1 MTATHPHRPLHGR
14 RTAPATAHPR
24 TSARLMAI
32 AIHAALGG
40 ALLTGI
46 APAPAAAQEAPAQR
60 QYTIAAGP
68 LGNVLAEYAA
78 SSGVQLVFDPAALQG
93 LNSPGL
99 NGRFAVREGFDL
111 LLAGSGW
118 QAVPRSGNAWALQKS
133 PVATLGTVTVTDSV
147 PRHASGLPE
156 AYAGGQVARGGRVG
170 LLGNRDALDTPFST
184 TQYTA
189 KLIEDQQ
196 AQNLG
201 DVLVNDPSI
210 RNTYS
215 RGAGRDEFNIRGF
228 TLFNYDVAYNGL
240 YGISPRNSSTL
251 IGIERVEVLRGPN
264 ALLNGMAPYGSVG
277 GAINLV
283 PKRAGTNPLNRLTLS
298 YIDDGQLGAHFDI
311 ARRYGEQQEWGVRF
325 NGMRRSGDLPMKGSK
340 EKLNAF
346 SLGIDYQG
354 DRLRAELDVNQQ
366 DRLTH
371 ARSGLLFPA
380 ASGTRISSAPKG
392 SSNFFPDWTYWDAKE
407 QSIST
412 RLEFDLNEDWTAFG
426 ALGYMRYDFSSLQAN
441 WLMLDDQGNIGARPT
456 RLREDV
462 DTLTGEVGLRGRFYT
477 GSVKHEP
484 VLSMS
489 YFGLE
494 QGQQRVNGAIVMSN
508 IYNPVDL
515 ARPNLTLPSGTPKVR
530 DIRLRS
536 LALADTLSFNEG
548 QVQLTLGLRHQQ
560 VVSDDFNGTT
570 GARTSHYDRS
580 AVTPSVGVVF
590 KPTEQLSLY
599 ANYIEGLSL
608 GPTPPTT
615 ADNSEERFPPIKTKQ
630 FEIGAKR
637 DFGRFSTTVSAFQI
651 ELPSGLTVNDG
662 AVSLFKVDGEQRNRG
677 IELLFQGE
685 VRHDVRLLAGA
696 TWTQAELVKT
706 EDGTNDGKVAPAVPK
721 LQFNLSGEWDTPFLP
736 GATLTARLLHTGS
749 QYVDASNT
757 QKLPDWTR
765 LDLGAR
771 YAFTAGDT
779 PLTVRATVENVFNKN
794 YWQSA
799 AREGLTVGAPRTLLL
814 SVSADF

>member
-14 RTAPATAHPR
+14 RTSAATAHPR

-32 AIHAALGG
+32 VLHAALGG

-60 QYTIAAGP
+60 QYAIAAGP

-133 PVATLGTVTVTDSV
+133 PVATLGTITVTDSV

-196 AQNLG
+196 AQNIG

-215 RGAGRDEFNIRGF
+215 RSAGRDEFNIRGF
-228 TLFNYDVAYNGL
+228 TLFNYDVAFNGL
-240 YGISPRNSSTL
+240 YGISPRNASAL

-277 GAINLV
+277 GAINLR
-283 PKRAGTNPLNRLTLS
+283 PKRAGAEPLNRLTLS
-298 YIDDGQLGAHFDI
+298 YVDESQLGAHLDVG
-311 ARRYGEQQEWGVRF
+311 RRFGERQEWGVRF
-325 NGMRRSGDLPMKGSK
+325 NALRQSGDLPEKGAK
-340 EKLNAF
+340 ERLSAF
-346 SLGIDYQG
+346 ALGVDYLG
-354 DRLRAELDVNQQ
+354 DRVRAEFDLTQQ

-371 ARSGLLFPA
+371 ARSGLLFPPA
-380 ASGTRISSAPKG
+380 LGAPIASAPDADG
-392 SSNFFPDWTYWDAKE
+392 NFFPDWTYWDAKE
-407 QSIST
+407 LSASS
-412 RLEFDLNEDWTAFG
+412 RVEFDFNDDWTAYG
-426 ALGYMRYDFSSLQAN
+426 ALGHMKYDFSSLQVTMQ
-441 WLMLDDQGNIGARPT
+441 LQDEQGTLAGRAT
-456 RLREDV
+456 RLKEEIT
-462 DTLTGEVGLRGRFYT
+462 TLTAEAGLRGRFRT
-477 GSVKHEP
+477 GSVLHEP
-484 VLSMS
+484 VLSVS
-489 YFGLE
+489 HLALDHR
-494 QGQQRVNGAIVMSN
+494 QRRENGAIPGSDL
-508 IYNPVDL
+508 YNPAVLPEPNIVL
-515 ARPNLTLPSGTPKVR
+515 APGLPKVGET
-530 DIRLRS
+530 RLRS
-536 LALADTLSFNEG
+536 VALADTMSFREG
-548 QVQLTLGLRHQQ
+548 QIQLTLGLRHQQ
-560 VVSDDFNGTT
+560 VTT
-570 GARTSHYDRS
+570 RTFPVTDVNRHYTKS
-580 AVTPSVGVVF
+580 AVTPAVGLVV
-590 KPTEQLSLY
+590 KPTDTLSLY
-599 ANYIEGLSL
+599 GNYIEGLSP
-608 GPTPPTT
+608 GPRAGAGTNNAGQT
-615 ADNSEERFPPIKTKQ
+615 FPPLESKQ

-637 DFGRFSTTVSAFQI
+637 DFGRYSVTLSAFQI
-651 ELPSGLTVNDG
+651 ERPSAFTEAGRFT
-662 AVSLFKVDGEQRNRG
+662 VDGEQRNRG
-677 IELLFQGE
+677 IELLGQGE
-685 VRHDVRLLAGA
+685 LRHDVRLLAGA
-696 TWTQAELVKT
+696 TWTKGELTKT
-706 EDGTNDGKVAPAVPK
+706 QSGANDGKVAPAVPK
-721 LQFNLSGEWDTPFLP
+721 LQFNLSGEWDTPFAP
-736 GATLTARLLHTGS
+736 GMTLTARLLHTGS
-749 QYVDASNT
+749 QYVDQANR

-765 LDLGAR
+765 FDLGAR
-771 YAFTAGDT
+771 YTFTAGDT